1 MAAQRKA
8 VRGTRIASTES
19 TRGPGSPFVSPAGL
33 TSEVLARTGRDSL
46 TEASLLGLRS
56 DSPYGE
62 MYGLRAADLART
74 NSSPAAVGPSDYRTP
89 GGVDQRIAA
98 RGSSAY
104 RTLTIQDRLDTMTQN
119 VRGVQGTM
127 KKLVSETSRAQ
138 EETREELLR
147 AFDETREAHEQLV
160 RQIGQMKADA
170 QAKSEAQI
178 QAITSEFQYR

>member
-1 MAAQRKA
+1 
-8 VRGTRIASTES
+8 
-19 TRGPGSPFVSPAGL
+19 
-33 TSEVLARTGRDSL
+33 
-46 TEASLLGLRS
+46 
-56 DSPYGE
+56 
-62 MYGLRAADLART
+62 
-74 NSSPAAVGPSDYRTP
+74 
-89 GGVDQRIAA
+89 
-98 RGSSAY
+98 
-104 RTLTIQDRLDTMTQN
+104 MTQN